1 VNLRKDHYRVS
12 PRAALVVVA
21 ANDVQS
27 HRYGQ
32 RGRTTG
38 PERPSVVD
46 RNDYSVEGV
55 AGYLARSTDR
65 STGVS
70 GTEAD
75 RFGLGAMRRFKEPAV
90 VGPSP
95 RASFFVR
102 CLQLPSIYRVHVRRS
117 ERSGVGTH
125 AESATDKLDKTL
137 SGGSLGSC
145 VDEERSQ
152 LREVM

>member
-102 CLQLPSIYRVHVRRS
+102 SFFTTTVDLPCARSTTRAIGSWDARRVCDRQ
-117 ERSGVGTH
+117 T
-125 AESATDKLDKTL
+125 
-137 SGGSLGSC
+137 
-145 VDEERSQ
+145 
-152 LREVM
+152 